1 MEYRKVTLTCD
12 PKLVGYSIDTNGIL
26 YSKFGRPMKPH
37 PNHNGY
43 LIQPFFVNGKMIARS
58 MHQLVA
64 RQFIPNP
71 KNKRTVNHINGN
83 KSDNR
88 VENLEWATDSEQM
101 QHASKVL
108 HALNPSN
115 KIPISGISK
124 TSDEIVHFSSI
135 NEACIIFG
143 VPHESIKRVLRGKR
157 HSCHGFLW
165 VKSLNNLEE
174 TISELKRIKLA
185 NKRKSYHIS

>member
-1 MEYRKVTLTCD
+1 
-12 PKLVGYSIDTNGIL
+12 
-26 YSKFGRPMKPH
+26 MKPH

-108 HALNPSN
+108 KVLESSR
-115 KIPISGISK
+115 KIPIVGISLYN
-124 TSDEIVHFSSI
+124 DDVVFFPSI
-135 NEACIIFG
+135 LAAAIHFG
-143 VPHESIKRVLRGKR
+143 VRRQKIHNVIQGRRKS
-157 HSCHGFLW
+157 SCGYVW
-165 VKSLNNLEE
+165 MKDRSPREEVVK
-174 TISELKRIKLA
+174 ELQIEKEKILM
-185 NKRKSYHIS
+185 KRKKIRRVGM